1 MEKENSSKKIVN
13 EMISII
19 ILPLCIFFMVDL
31 FFVIC
36 NFNFYIIL
44 TSTEGLI
51 LSILICF
58 SIFFMLC
65 AATGKTYNSIIS
77 IAIFLLIFSI
87 INQIK
92 IAYTNDPI
100 VLTDILFLG
109 NSKELLNIIDNTLTG
124 AIKHNVLPMLI
135 YTILTIIICIIA
147 KKKNVSVAKKERIV
161 FLTISLVFIIILII
175 PLNFTRNIFLN
186 VVFKVNNRKDYAY
199 HTTNLEYYLNYGVIS
214 GMYGQLLE
222 NRITEPENYNEE
234 KINIILGNIKDNE
247 EKFLGNPN
255 IITIFSESFW
265 NIDELEEIEFNQKIA
280 SNFEELKNN
289 GIFFNMISP
298 SYGGVSANV
307 EFEFLTGAN
316 LMFFNRGYVPYM
328 QLYTN
333 KASYN
338 KPSLIS
344 ELNKN
349 AYNTKIVSYASDKLF
364 NCGKVYNYMQVDE
377 TEYITNY
384 EDNIKGYYTSDEK
397 VVNDI
402 ISEFNNKKKGQ
413 KEFYMALTMQSHM
426 PYVKEKYNKYDI
438 EITKSNLTQEMNDT
452 ILSYAQG
459 IYDADKQLKRLYDYI
474 QTVDE
479 PTIIVFYG
487 DHLPY
492 LKTVNG
498 IDIFNK
504 LQYFNTNNELLN
516 QYRKYNTQALILAN
530 YQLKESEFNYI
541 SPDLLGA
548 YILNNMNINI
558 SQYYKYLYSTK
569 DILPAANYLVST
581 DLKGNLYNT
590 KELKGKMKEVYD
602 LRECIQYKFFIK

>member
-13 EMISII
+13 EMISLI

-147 KKKNVSVAKKERIV
+147 KKKNVSVPKKERIV
-161 FLTISLVFIIILII
+161 FLSISLVFIIILII

-234 KINIILGNIKDNE
+234 KINIILGNVKDNE
-247 EKFLGNPN
+247 EKFLGKPN

-280 SNFEELKNN
+280 SNFEKLKNN
-289 GIFFNMISP
+289 GIFFDMISP

-349 AYNTKIVSYASDKLF
+349 AYKTKIVSYASDKLF

-377 TEYITNY
+377 TKYITDY

-397 VVNDI
+397 VIDDI
-402 ISEFNNKKKGQ
+402 ICEFNNKKKGQ

-474 QTVDE
+474 QTLDE

-492 LKTVNG
+492 LKTANG
-498 IDIFNK
+498 IDIFNE

-558 SQYYKYLYSTK
+558 SQYYKYLHSTK